1 MSNIWFDFLDRKYKE
16 VDSILTE
23 NDLSKAVSDGW
34 ITQEEKDLILNS
46 E

>member
-1 MSNIWFDFLDRKYKE
+1 MSQVMFDFLDGKYKE
-16 VDSILTE
+16 IDSILTE
-23 NDLSKAVSDGW
+23 NDLSQAVIDGY

>member
-1 MSNIWFDFLDRKYKE
+1 MSQVMYEFLNRKYKE
-16 VDSILTE
+16 IDSILTE
-23 NDLSKAVSDGW
+23 NDLSQAVIDGY